1 MKKSKIIF
9 DIPFHSVYITI
20 EANDNTHQP
29 AKTMTT
35 IGYTNERYFIVK
47 DHSVNG
53 VTKSE
58 KKFTDYGYALKV
70 LRRLQYMN
78 KDMRAFYYVDFEY
91 DKKITA

>member
-1 MKKSKIIF
+1 MFTVCILVV
-9 DIPFHSVYITI
+9 D
-20 EANDNTHQP
+20 ERDNTNKP
-29 AKTMTT
+29 AKKMTT
-35 IGYTNERYFIVK
+35 IGYTNKRYFIVK

-58 KKFTDYGYALKV
+58 KKFTDCGYALKV